1 MPCNRRYAVI
11 EGKPLKQS
19 DIFVTKCSNVF
30 RLPRDF
36 STIEDLALTNK
47 LCVCDI
53 YREREIAKRR

>member
-47 LCVCDI
+47 LCVLFI
-53 YREREIAKRR
+53 EKGK